1 MRKYLIIIS
10 LITTVHASLFSQDS
24 IEVVLQA
31 KMDSLKKIVKGKI
44 GTEKVDDLNR
54 IVDLYEILDEDN
66 QMQVDSATPYARQA
80 ISEAK
85 RIGYKR
91 GLGYANLKMS
101 YCEWRR
107 NGIYLQKNKKNDP
120 GILVSLDEM
129 LKQSIQ
135 IGEEIEDNIMIGSA
149 YSLFGW
155 IEKHKGNIE
164 EAISLQK

>member
-1 MRKYLIIIS
+1 MRKYLMLIS
-10 LITTVHASLFSQDS
+10 LIASVNASLFSQDS
-24 IEVVLQA
+24 MEVVLHN
-31 KMDSLKKIVKGKI
+31 KMDSFKRTVQGKT
-44 GTEKVDDLNR
+44 GKEKVDDLNR

-129 LKQSIQ
+129 LKQSTQ
-135 IGEEIEDNIMIGSA
+135 IGEEI
-149 YSLFGW
+149 
-155 IEKHKGNIE
+155 
-164 EAISLQK
+164 